1 MIHVIDN
8 IIASQAVSQTIAY
21 LAVADDNLSTLVAA
35 LTAADLVGA
44 ISADGPITC
53 LGKIMLNND
62 TVLRRCPCP
71 RTSLTQIS
79 FSRTSFLYTAP
90 TNDAFAALPE
100 GTVDSLLL
108 PENVETLKDI
118 LLTHCISGNILSS
131 MVTSGPITTLSGNTI
146 EAVVNDD
153 GTITF
158 DGSTVITA
166 DVVASNGIAHVIDK
180 VIVPTSDEAAATTVA
195 PTTAAPTTEAA
206 KDDTHDDG
214 DDIDHSMDEVKD
226 SPTSSAAMYGTAV
239 ATAAVSAGFA
249 MLI

>member
-1 MIHVIDN
+1 M
-8 IIASQAVSQTIAY
+8 SQTIAD

-153 GTITF
+153 GSITF

-214 DDIDHSMDEVKD
+214 DHAHDDGDDIDHSMDGVKD
-226 SPTSSAAMYGTAV
+226 SPPSSAAMYGTAV

>member
-1 MIHVIDN
+1 MVIDGMDAPTASGESFTVNTDPIRINEDSVVIAADIMATNGVIHVIDN
-8 IIASQAVSQTIAY
+8 IIASQAVSQTIAD

-71 RTSLTQIS
+71 P
-79 FSRTSFLYTAP
+79 P

-214 DDIDHSMDEVKD
+214 DDIDHSMDE
-226 SPTSSAAMYGTAV
+226 
-239 ATAAVSAGFA
+239 
-249 MLI
+249 

>member
-1 MIHVIDN
+1 MTLYCV
-8 IIASQAVSQTIAY
+8 AV
-21 LAVADDNLSTLVAA
+21 LAHLHHSLKSHSLVLPA
-35 LTAADLVGA
+35 V
-44 ISADGPITC
+44 
-53 LGKIMLNND
+53 
-62 TVLRRCPCP
+62 
-71 RTSLTQIS
+71 
-79 FSRTSFLYTAP
+79 LYTAP

-153 GTITF
+153 GSITF

-195 PTTAAPTTEAA
+195 PTEAA

-214 DDIDHSMDEVKD
+214 DHTHDDGDDIDNSMDGVKD
-226 SPTSSAAMYGTAV
+226 SPPSSAAMYGTAV
-239 ATAAVSAGFA
+239 ATAAVFAGFA